1 MIVMWLSIS
10 LIMAYLVGS
19 IPFAFIYGKVFK
31 KIDIRQHGSGNVGAT
46 NVLRVFGT
54 KAGLIVLF
62 LDIFKGF
69 FPVCIMLMLI
79 PLWSISIVGEGGYE
93 WLPVLVGIFA
103 ILGHTFSMFLS
114 FKGGKGVATS
124 AGVFLALCPL
134 NFLGAILFFMLVVFL
149 TKYVSLGSILAIIA
163 LMISNFMFFDL
174 NIYVKIFTL
183 IMAIFIIY
191 THRTNIKRLLN
202 GTENKIS
209 FKKKEKQ

>member
-1 MIVMWLSIS
+1 MWLSIS